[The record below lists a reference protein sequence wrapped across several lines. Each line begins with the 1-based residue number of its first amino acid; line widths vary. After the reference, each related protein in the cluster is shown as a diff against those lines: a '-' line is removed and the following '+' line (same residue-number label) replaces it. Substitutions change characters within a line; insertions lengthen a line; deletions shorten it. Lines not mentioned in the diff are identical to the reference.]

1 MGIRYDRYFFDGPIP
16 IDTWAPPERAG
27 VYAILVSGQ
36 LGPDPIYFG
45 ESGNLLRL
53 RKFRYHPKYPC
64 WLEKAGSEEHILIAF
79 RLIPHSTTAQ
89 RRFIRKRL
97 ITQYR
102 PACNQSLEQSAGT
115 FDSPEDRRKST
126 SMTNT
131 ARRIPLPTPVELEI
145 LQLVWNLK
153 TATVRDVYEA
163 ILEQRRIAYTTVMTM
178 MKIMERKG
186 ILRKAQQQGR
196 AFIYKA
202 AHTRERV
209 NKAMLREFMGR
220 VFGGSSEALLNQL
233 IDDSDLSLEKQ
244 S

>member
-1 MGIRYDRYFFDGPIP
+1 M
-16 IDTWAPPERAG
+16 A
-27 VYAILVSGQ
+27 
-36 LGPDPIYFG
+36 
-45 ESGNLLRL
+45 
-53 RKFRYHPKYPC
+53 
-64 WLEKAGSEEHILIAF
+64 
-79 RLIPHSTTAQ
+79 
-89 RRFIRKRL
+89 
-97 ITQYR
+97 
-102 PACNQSLEQSAGT
+102 
-115 FDSPEDRRKST
+115 
-126 SMTNT
+126 NT

-178 MKIMERKG
+178 MNIMERKG

-209 NKAMLREFMGR
+209 NKASEVPGFPSQFLRQSSAGRGVSLGLRFGNAGPNPFNDQGPLKLRDRRNHGEHGLTHGGGRINLLGDRDEVYIQETEFFEG
-220 VFGGSSEALLNQL
+220 VNALLGRAGKAIEFPKPRRYL
-233 IDDSDLSLEKQ
+233 FSGPGPGARAVPVGYAHSWW

>member
-1 MGIRYDRYFFDGPIP
+1 MG
-16 IDTWAPPERAG
+16 
-27 VYAILVSGQ
+27 
-36 LGPDPIYFG
+36 
-45 ESGNLLRL
+45 
-53 RKFRYHPKYPC
+53 
-64 WLEKAGSEEHILIAF
+64 
-79 RLIPHSTTAQ
+79 
-89 RRFIRKRL
+89 
-97 ITQYR
+97 
-102 PACNQSLEQSAGT
+102 
-115 FDSPEDRRKST
+115 
-126 SMTNT
+126 NT
-131 ARRIPLPTPVELEI
+131 ARRMPLPTPVELEI